1 MGFDIKLKTSD
12 AKKTYVGKAE
22 DIKNINT
29 VFEPFGI
36 KVDEVIEA
44 SQIIRYIL
52 KLPLNVEQTGKISR
66 AQKSIEKTLMAALHT
81 MDFSYK
87 HTDEGIVIERRGKF
101 NIVPFGNLYT
111 VDFHKNTPDLAVV
124 LGKDLD
130 GNIVYTDINKAP
142 HILIAGTTGSGKSET
157 IHAIISSLL
166 MKWLYGGKPLGIA
179 IIDAKGSEFNKYK
192 DAFPL
197 TIINDCSKANDLLSN
212 LCKVMDTRYKTMAQV
227 GCDDISEYLSKGHEM
242 YKIVVIIDELAD
254 LILQYPEVEKSIVRI
269 AQKARGCGIHL
280 VLGTQSP
287 RKDIVTGLIKANV
300 PLKIAL
306 NTSNSMESRIILDE
320 TGAEKLFGK
329 GDMLIKKGG
338 DKAVHAQGCF
348 VDDED
353 KAAINAAANANGK
366 HFKLYEVVN
375 PTPQKAPQAPTPQPQ
390 QQPKKRLGL
399 FGTLKALYNA
409 PEISGRIYYDE

>member
-1 MGFDIKLKTSD
+1 MSFRNLTLRTNTSRR
-12 AKKTYVGKAE
+12 TYNNKE
-22 DIKNINT
+22 SDIKNINT

-52 KLPLNVEQTGKISR
+52 KLPLNVELTGKISR

-87 HTDEGIVIERRGKF
+87 HTDEGIVIDRRGKF

-111 VDFHKNTPDLAVV
+111 VDFHKKTSDLSVV
-124 LGKDLD
+124 LGKDLA
-130 GNIVYTDINKAP
+130 GNIIHTDINKAP

-166 MKWLYGGKPLGIA
+166 MKWLYGGKPMGIA
-179 IIDAKGSEFNKYK
+179 IIDAKGTEYNKYK
-192 DAFPL
+192 DAYPV
-197 TIINDCSKANDLLSN
+197 TIINECDKASGLLSN
-212 LCKVMDTRYKTMAQV
+212 LCKVMDERYKTIAKA
-227 GCDDISEYLSKGHEM
+227 GCDDITEYLSKGHEM

-254 LILQYPEVEKSIVRI
+254 LILQYPEVEKSIARI

-280 VLGTQSP
+280 IIGTQRPS
-287 RKDIVTGLIKANV
+287 RDVVTGLIKANV
-300 PLKIAL
+300 PFKIAL

-320 TGAEKLFGK
+320 TGAEKLFGT

-338 DKAVHAQGCF
+338 NKAIRAQGCY
-348 VDDED
+348 VDDSD
-353 KAAINAAANANGK
+353 KEALNRLCNTGK
-366 HFKLYEVVN
+366 HYVLYEYE
-375 PTPQKAPQAPTPQPQ
+375 TPAPTIETKTITPVY
-390 QQPKKRLGL
+390 QQPKPKKQGL
-399 FGTLKALYNA
+399 FGFLKALYNA
-409 PEISGRIYYDE
+409 PAISGKVYYD

>member
-1 MGFDIKLKTSD
+1 MAFDIKLKTSN
-12 AKKTYVGKAE
+12 AKTSYAGKAN
-22 DIKNINT
+22 DIANINKT
-29 VFEPFGI
+29 FEPYGI
-36 KVDEVIEA
+36 KVDEVKESA
-44 SQIIRYIL
+44 QIVRYIL
-52 KLPLNVEQTGKISR
+52 KLPLDTQLQGKISR
-66 AQKSIEKTLMAALHT
+66 AQKSIEKTLATALNT

-87 HTDEGIVIERRGKF
+87 QTNEGLVIERKGQF
-101 NIVPFGNLYT
+101 NVVPFGNLYT

-192 DAFPL
+192 DAFPV

-280 VLGTQSP
+280 VIGTQSP
-287 RKDIVTGLIKANV
+287 RANIVTGLIKANV
-300 PLKIAL
+300 PFKIAL

-338 DKAVHAQGCF
+338 NKAIHAQGCY

-366 HFKLYEVVN
+366 HFKFYEVVK
-375 PTPQKAPQAPTPQPQ
+375 PTPQKTPQAPTPQPQ

>member
-1 MGFDIKLKTSD
+1 MAFDIKLKTSD
-12 AKKTYVGKAE
+12 AKKSYIGKDE

-36 KVDEVIEA
+36 KVDNVVESAQSV
-44 SQIIRYIL
+44 RYIL
-52 KLPLNVEQTGKISR
+52 NMPLDVAQNKKIISS
-66 AQKSIEKTLMAALHT
+66 QKVIEKTLKAALHT

-87 HTDEGIVIERRGKF
+87 DTDDGYIIERKGQF
-101 NIVPFGNLYT
+101 NVVPFGNLYT

-124 LGKDLD
+124 LGKDMN
-130 GNIVYTDINKAP
+130 GKTVYTDINKAP

-166 MKWLYGGKPLGIA
+166 MKWLYGSEPLGIA

-192 DAFPL
+192 DAFPV
-197 TIINDCSKANDLLSN
+197 TIINETSEANDLLSN
-212 LCKVMDTRYKTMAQV
+212 LCKVMDARYKTMEKV
-227 GCDDISEYLSKGHEM
+227 GCDDITEYLSKGHTM

-280 VLGTQSP
+280 VIGTQSP

-300 PLKIAL
+300 PFKIAL

-338 DKAVHAQGCF
+338 NKAIHAQGCY

-366 HFKLYEVVN
+366 HFKLYEAVK
-375 PTPQKAPQAPTPQPQ
+375 PEPQKAPQAPTPQPQ

-409 PEISGRIYYDE
+409 PEISGKIYYDE